1 MEDRDLDVL
10 LDLIQSG
17 ENIAGIDN
25 IDSLRQIVENEGV
38 EVLFRLMPEGA
49 VSSPAE
55 LGDLFPAGK
64 KKGQSQIGSQLPSSN
79 MASTSRQDPEEPQLE
94 SGQEETAEDF
104 ISQYDPNFIPERITG
119 ARYGSN
125 YQQGEKDTWLERTL
139 GKNFITDYFGDIYR
153 AGSQGIKQGATLDDA
168 LKLFV
173 DGANTSSED
182 IQEYLRVVQEA
193 DNVGVSDEMR
203 RYNQIYEEAG
213 KGPWGVIKGLFLTR
227 GQIIPQVLTSSV
239 FSMLNPTAAAGA
251 GAGAAATGAA
261 AAGVGAI
268 AGSIGTPVGSAIAGA
283 VSGTAGAIAG
293 TFGGA
298 SAILETGL
306 TFTELLKEEVEKLGL
321 EFDEEGVLET
331 LSSPGVLQSLRNRS
345 AGRGLTIGVIDGIAR
360 GTVGQLVLKPAKQI
374 TKAGKMLSRAQKANN
389 ALKAAGIEGLGGSLG
404 ETLGRV
410 VAGQE
415 MDASEIALEGIVGNT
430 SALVTVPQAV
440 TGKTVVELVGGK
452 KAQAKVDKVT
462 ADVNKKVK
470 AASGKVY
477 DFTIGKQGL
486 NVFKLP
492 KYGVKNKAGNVT
504 EMTKK
509 EIVDMVTTM
518 TPEDIRTAQF
528 EVKNDPELQEYIT
541 DQKEAAQLEL
551 NLPDYIQGEN
561 RAETIRLE
569 MELRNINDPTIEAN
583 KIREKEIK
591 TRLAEIAEKSKT
603 DTTTSELAT
612 QNTDP
617 VKKETYETVD
627 DNGDKNIITVTTAK
641 DGSRKIQLKDKDGQ
655 VYNTERVGKNN
666 DITNEK
672 FIENIVAQEG
682 SDIVKTETIEGFENI
697 ANPKAVARRK
707 QKLGIKTE
715 TTPAPTQSAAEVRN
729 LAVDQL
735 KADGIIDPTEQQI
748 TEKANA
754 IQESS
759 ATQVDVQESTE
770 DSTAVGEGDTT
781 GVPTPE
787 GPEQTQGTGVPIET
801 QTQEEISVNVAPFFE
816 TSIEST
822 AEAGGVRKT
831 PQYKKYKQ
839 SLQDLADDIGV
850 EVEVEE
856 SVGGYVNEAG
866 TKIREVSNVVKL
878 KNATLDQASEYA
890 ALAAALAP
898 EVQESSI
905 AAEYTT
911 KGAENHNGNEITIK
925 VSDSEA
931 TFQALQEAGIDEY
944 TLNESNNL
952 LTLLDIFDFSDPEAD
967 LKFDR
972 LIDILDSKN
981 VTYEV
986 QNTEAINSKF
996 IGASERKQILSAR
1009 RQSAIEQQQEGS
1021 NLYKKIVSAI
1031 NRDAE
1036 KQGISP
1042 NEYIAFN
1049 PNQITDSEG
1058 NIINPV
1064 VKEYI
1069 KEKQKRRVRD
1079 IAQKIKQK
1087 ILGRRPKSMNPA
1099 YIVKQVT
1106 EYLKQTKL
1114 AEQLN
1119 DIEFDALVRKVSED
1133 LGVKAPRR
1141 ATIQKAFKLAEK
1153 NNRKLAA
1160 INEGKN
1166 NKTKAKPDKKVVV
1179 NERVALKDQIKMQAK
1194 AAIKSVKAYKTFLKN
1209 VTAQV
1214 KSLKK
1219 SGKLSAKQ
1227 ATILTDRL
1235 ASITPFSQKSVDN
1248 YLKYVDKVFTKA
1260 DYVNKVT
1267 RAKALAKRAKTNIAK
1282 KIGVV
1287 QGDLKTALQNVFALN
1302 PYAIP
1307 DAQLDNYI
1315 SLLEEFTK
1323 TTAGELTLKAA
1334 STTRQQALEILNSIE
1349 KENEVFENLSL
1360 DNESTPDDYD
1370 VDANAEEAQSIKIT
1384 KEQIDNIV
1392 GEDSKRIARFLSKL
1406 TLDQIKSL
1414 VKVKKDG
1421 TMDYS
1426 GIETLKS
1433 VLKNIQN
1440 GFVTQGA
1447 IKLKMAVNINKGT
1460 KTVSDVVTKKAT
1472 KANILRNIRNSAK
1485 KVKAYFRN
1493 TSVIFERMR
1502 GGPLF
1507 NIDDI
1512 IGNFNSKTVYRTVL
1526 SPLQKAYETYRGE
1539 TNKLFAKVEAA
1550 DKQLEF
1556 DGIKK
1561 PRKWFSMG
1569 RSRNAIVKAKAKI
1582 AMFQF
1587 QREHLSN
1594 FVDGKPNKKAPS
1606 AIEFVN
1612 ATLKKL
1618 KINSRVNQKQ
1628 IDIITEVANEFT
1640 VDGKISLEKIEK
1652 SFTKAEKNYLAAM
1665 DELNNSQAEKAL
1677 YISTMHGNQVDL
1689 YNNYVH
1695 HATIGERAGS
1705 KKAFSALDEMA
1716 KRYESS
1722 INGKTKSGTIE
1733 SRTDGPS
1740 AVSFDPSYS
1749 VKRGL
1754 QATNMD
1760 YYMTETL
1767 KEVAGIV
1774 GKVSDG
1780 FANNPESTATQT
1792 QVSSAL
1798 QKAVDEVNRNVF
1810 LNSFNDIGPMG
1821 KFIESAKRLGYQA
1834 ALASIARGGA
1844 EFIGNVQMFLKNPV
1858 TGMKAIKN
1866 FTGMTLLRPSTVY
1879 DAATNLKSGVTTKL
1893 ADADVLKGKY
1903 SNMSDMGMPTRRT
1916 GEAVSTIENILGM
1929 VKRFTGLPQ
1938 YAGVV
1943 NKIANKV
1950 LSFPDQVLSRPLWF
1964 QTYSDA
1970 FAQATGIKLTS
1981 KDFKKIAEGDS
1992 KYLGPEFQEARNIA
2006 VDKADNAIVVMSTSN
2021 NPYDGI
2027 LKIMPS
2033 PEDGAATS
2041 YLKAIDGFL
2050 ARYSLFEFGN
2060 ANHAFMALFNK
2071 GEMSKVEAAAMLTG
2085 TTMRM
2090 GTYMVAYA
2098 TLTRLLDD
2106 EIFGAVDERKEDDD
2120 IEDLLV
2126 RQMIGSIMTLVFG
2139 GNSGNLSRLPIN
2151 FALEYG
2157 INEPLLEDFRDG
2169 KYNPYVHSMVFSQL
2183 SMEDIQKG
2191 DLLEIFTKVGLGPA
2205 GPAFNSLRRALLVG
2219 TKSQTSA
2226 KPETREKYKKEL
2238 EERILIEAL
2247 GNTGMLPFYKDI
2259 RRIILKNMFGK
2270 KEKTAAERKA
2280 EADYIKNQQEV
2291 LKDLGVDLDL
2301 NIDTDLDID
2310 TDFDTDIDFDL

>member
-1 MEDRDLDVL
+1 MEDRDLAVL
-10 LDLIQSG
+10 LDLIESG
-17 ENIAGIDN
+17 GNVAGIND
-25 IDSLRQIVENEGV
+25 IDTLRQIIENEGV
-38 EVLFRLMPEGA
+38 EVLFPLMPEGA
-49 VSSPAE
+49 VSSPEE
-55 LGDLFPAGK
+55 LAAIYPDLK
-64 KKGQSQIGSQLPSSN
+64 KKDQNQIGSQLPSSN
-79 MASTSRQDPEEPQLE
+79 MVSTSKQVQEEPQLE
-94 SGQEETAEDF
+94 FGPEDTAEDF
-104 ISQYDPNFIPERITG
+104 INKYDPNFIPERITG

-168 LKLFV
+168 LKLFI

-227 GQIIPQVLTSSV
+227 GQIIPQVLTSSI

-251 GAGAAATGAA
+251 GAGAVATGTA
-261 AAGVGAI
+261 AAGVGAV
-268 AGSIGTPVGSAIAGA
+268 AGSLGTPVGSAIAGA

-331 LSSPGVLQSLRNRS
+331 LSTPGVLQSLRNRS
-345 AGRGLTIGVIDGIAR
+345 AGRGLTIGLIDGIAR
-360 GTVGQLVLKPAKQI
+360 GVAGQLVLKPAKNMV
-374 TKAGKMLSRAQKANN
+374 KAGKMMSRARKAHN

-440 TGKTVVELVGGK
+440 TGKTVLELVGAN
-452 KAQAKVDKVT
+452 KAQAKVDK
-462 ADVNKKVK
+462 AAAAIDKKVK
-470 AASGKVY
+470 SATGKVY
-477 DFTIGKQGL
+477 DFTLGTKGL

-492 KYGVKNKAGNVT
+492 VYGVKNKAGVVT
-504 EMTKK
+504 PMTR
-509 EIVDMVTTM
+509 EQIINMVTTM
-518 TPEDIRTAQF
+518 DLNDIRTAQF
-528 EVKNDPELQEYIT
+528 DVKNDPNLQAFIN
-541 DQKEAAQLEL
+541 DQKQAAQIDLD
-551 NLPDYIQGEN
+551 LPNFVQGEN
-561 RAETIRLE
+561 RTKMVQLE
-569 MELRNINDPTIEAN
+569 MELRNMQDPDLQAN
-583 KIREKEIK
+583 KIRIKEINSELDAL
-591 TRLAEIAEKSKT
+591 TEKSKT
-603 DTTTSELAT
+603 DTASKKARMDSKPKIYGNQHTYTTNGQKRTAALDDITEADDKGVQTATYKNPQTGELDVIISSTGTDTNFVGFNRVYDKSGNPTNQFSAKMESTGDAFKNMITAAEAALPPGAEVIETTTISEGGLKTFNKSKTLTEKVDADGNVVTKTTKYSDAT
-612 QNTDP
+612 QESVKEKGQTAAFDAFKTDDKAKAEAEVEKIKKAYP
-617 VKKETYETVD
+617 GVKV
-627 DNGDKNIITVTTAK
+627 NIK
-641 DGSRKIQLKDKDGQ
+641 KRKGPPAPPPRPGTKDKPASKPKDQ
-655 VYNTERVGKNN
+655 YTI
-666 DITNEK
+666 DIELP
-672 FIENIVAQEG
+672 VL
-682 SDIVKTETIEGFENI
+682 VKTETTTQKGEAKVQKDKNYAESPFLLKTRPKKAEENPQTLTGIKLKAAERTIDRIIERGIKDGLNAEQIFRKISPRFGLDSIGFNELQNYIEGKVSGEITTDI
-697 ANPKAVARRK
+697 AAYRQGK
-707 QKLGIKTE
+707 
-715 TTPAPTQSAAEVRN
+715 PAPTQSAAEVRN
-729 LAVDQL
+729 LAIDEL
-735 KADGIIDPTEQQI
+735 KADGIVEPTEQQI
-748 TEKANA
+748 TDKANA

-770 DSTAVGEGDTT
+770 DSTTVGEGDAS
-781 GVPTPE
+781 GVTTPE
-787 GPEQTQGTGVPIET
+787 SPTESQSAELTPEAQA
-801 QTQEEISVNVAPFFE
+801 QEEVAVN
-816 TSIEST
+816 
-822 AEAGGVRKT
+822 
-831 PQYKKYKQ
+831 
-839 SLQDLADDIGV
+839 DLV
-850 EVEVEE
+850 
-856 SVGGYVNEAG
+856 
-866 TKIREVSNVVKL
+866 
-878 KNATLDQASEYA
+878 DQAA
-890 ALAAALAP
+890 
-898 EVQESSI
+898 
-905 AAEYTT
+905 
-911 KGAENHNGNEITIK
+911 
-925 VSDSEA
+925 D
-931 TFQALQEAGIDEY
+931 
-944 TLNESNNL
+944 
-952 LTLLDIFDFSDPEAD
+952 LDINVDSSQTPKEVLASLRSKLIEAAKEETN
-967 LKFDR
+967 LFRK
-972 LIDILDSKN
+972 
-981 VTYEV
+981 VT
-986 QNTEAINSKF
+986 
-996 IGASERKQILSAR
+996 KQIERSAKDR
-1009 RQSAIEQQQEGS
+1009 
-1021 NLYKKIVSAI
+1021 N
-1031 NRDAE
+1031 
-1036 KQGISP
+1036 ISP
-1042 NEYIAFN
+1042 NEFIGFN

-1069 KEKQKRRVRD
+1069 KEKQKTRVRD

-1153 NNRKLAA
+1153 NNKSLKY
-1160 INEGKN
+1160 INEGKKT
-1166 NKTKAKPDKKVVV
+1166 KTKAKPDKKVVV

-1267 RAKALAKRAKTNIAK
+1267 RAKALAKKAKANVAK

-1302 PYAIP
+1302 PYAVP

-1323 TTAGELTLKAA
+1323 TKAGELTLKQSSA
-1334 STTRQQALEILNSIE
+1334 TRQQALEILNSIE

-1360 DNESTPDDYD
+1360 DDKPTPDDYD
-1370 VDANAEEAQSIKIT
+1370 VDVNAKEAQSIKIT

-1414 VKVKKDG
+1414 ARVKKDG

-1526 SPLQKAYETYRGE
+1526 APLQKAYETYRGE
-1539 TNKLFAKVEAA
+1539 TNKLFAKVDAA
-1550 DKQLEF
+1550 DIELEF
-1556 DGIKK
+1556 DGINK

-1652 SFTKAEKNYLAAM
+1652 SFTKAERNYLAAM
-1665 DELNNSQAEKAL
+1665 DELNNTQAEKAL

-1695 HATIGERAGS
+1695 HATIGEKAGS

-1733 SRTDGPS
+1733 SRSDGAK

-1767 KEVAGIV
+1767 KEVAGVV

-1798 QKAVDEVNRNVF
+1798 KSAVDEVNRNVF
-1810 LNSFNDIGPMG
+1810 LNSFNDVGPMG

-1844 EFIGNVQMFLKNPV
+1844 EFIGNVQMFLRNPV

-1866 FTGMTLLRPSTVY
+1866 FTGMTILRPSTVY
-1879 DAATNLKSGVTTKL
+1879 ESA
-1893 ADADVLKGKY
+1893 
-1903 SNMSDMGMPTRRT
+1903 SN
-1916 GEAVSTIENILGM
+1916 
-1929 VKRFTGLPQ
+1929 F
-1938 YAGVV
+1938 
-1943 NKIANKV
+1943 
-1950 LSFPDQVLSRPLWF
+1950 
-1964 QTYSDA
+1964 
-1970 FAQATGIKLTS
+1970 
-1981 KDFKKIAEGDS
+1981 
-1992 KYLGPEFQEARNIA
+1992 
-2006 VDKADNAIVVMSTSN
+2006 
-2021 NPYDGI
+2021 
-2027 LKIMPS
+2027 
-2033 PEDGAATS
+2033 
-2041 YLKAIDGFL
+2041 
-2050 ARYSLFEFGN
+2050 
-2060 ANHAFMALFNK
+2060 
-2071 GEMSKVEAAAMLTG
+2071 
-2085 TTMRM
+2085 
-2090 GTYMVAYA
+2090 
-2098 TLTRLLDD
+2098 
-2106 EIFGAVDERKEDDD
+2106 
-2120 IEDLLV
+2120 
-2126 RQMIGSIMTLVFG
+2126 
-2139 GNSGNLSRLPIN
+2139 
-2151 FALEYG
+2151 
-2157 INEPLLEDFRDG
+2157 
-2169 KYNPYVHSMVFSQL
+2169 
-2183 SMEDIQKG
+2183 
-2191 DLLEIFTKVGLGPA
+2191 
-2205 GPAFNSLRRALLVG
+2205 
-2219 TKSQTSA
+2219 
-2226 KPETREKYKKEL
+2226 
-2238 EERILIEAL
+2238 
-2247 GNTGMLPFYKDI
+2247 NTG
-2259 RRIILKNMFGK
+2259 GA
-2270 KEKTAAERKA
+2270 TKA
-2280 EADYIKNQQEV
+2280 
-2291 LKDLGVDLDL
+2291 GGR
-2301 NIDTDLDID
+2301 
-2310 TDFDTDIDFDL
+2310 

>member
-17 ENIAGIDN
+17 ENVAGIDN
-25 IDSLRQIVENEGV
+25 VDTLRQIVENEGV

-55 LGDLFPAGK
+55 LGDLFPEGK
-64 KKGQSQIGSQLPSSN
+64 KKDQSQIGSQLPSSN

-153 AGSQGIKQGATLDDA
+153 AGAQGIKQGATLDDA
-168 LKLFV
+168 LKLFI

-203 RYNQIYEEAG
+203 QYNQIYEEAG

-261 AAGVGAI
+261 AAGVGAV

-360 GTVGQLVLKPAKQI
+360 GTVGQLVLKPAKNI

-440 TGKTVVELVGGK
+440 TGKTVVELVGGE

-528 EVKNDPELQEYIT
+528 EVRNDPELQEYIT

-569 MELRNINDPTIEAN
+569 MELRNITDPTLEAN
-583 KIREKEIK
+583 RIREKEIK
-591 TRLAEIAEKSKT
+591 IRLAEIVEKSKT
-603 DTTTSELAT
+603 E
-612 QNTDP
+612 
-617 VKKETYETVD
+617 
-627 DNGDKNIITVTTAK
+627 
-641 DGSRKIQLKDKDGQ
+641 
-655 VYNTERVGKNN
+655 
-666 DITNEK
+666 
-672 FIENIVAQEG
+672 
-682 SDIVKTETIEGFENI
+682 
-697 ANPKAVARRK
+697 
-707 QKLGIKTE
+707 TE

-729 LAVDQL
+729 LAIDEL
-735 KADGIIDPTEQQI
+735 KADGIVEPTEQQI

-770 DSTAVGEGDTT
+770 DSTAVGEGDAT

-787 GPEQTQGTGVPIET
+787 GQEQAQGTGVPIET

-831 PQYKKYKQ
+831 PQYKAYKQ

-866 TKIREVSNVVKL
+866 TKIREVSNIVKL

-1042 NEYIAFN
+1042 NEYIQVA
-1049 PNQITDSEG
+1049 PTEPKVTAD
-1058 NIINPV
+1058 PKRV
-1064 VKEYI
+1064 
-1069 KEKQKRRVRD
+1069 EK
-1079 IAQKIKQK
+1079 IAQEIKQK

-1133 LGVKAPRR
+1133 LGVKAPKR

-1214 KSLKK
+1214 KALKK

-1235 ASITPFSQKSVDN
+1235 ASITPFSQKAVDN

-1323 TTAGELTLKAA
+1323 TTAGELTLKDA
-1334 STTRQQALEILNSIE
+1334 SVTRQQALEILNSIE

-1360 DNESTPDDYD
+1360 DDKPTPDDYD

-1384 KEQIDNIV
+1384 KEQIENIV

-1460 KTVSDVVTKKAT
+1460 QTVSDVVTKKAT

-1526 SPLQKAYETYRGE
+1526 APLQKAYETYRGE
-1539 TNKLFAKVEAA
+1539 TNKLFAKVDAA

-1733 SRTDGPS
+1733 SRTDGPT

-1893 ADADVLKGKY
+1893 VDPDVLKGKY

-1970 FAQATGIKLTS
+1970 FAEATGIKLTS

-1992 KYLGPEFQEARNIA
+1992 KYLGPEFQEARDIA

-2033 PEDGAATS
+2033 PEDGPARS

-2071 GEMSKVEAAAMLTG
+2071 GEMSKAEAAAMLTG

-2106 EIFGAVDERKEDDD
+2106 ELFGAVDERKEDDD
-2120 IEDLLV
+2120 IEDLLA

-2151 FALEYG
+2151 FLLEYG

-2169 KYNPYVHSMVFSQL
+2169 EYNPYVHSMVFSQL

-2191 DLLEIFTKVGLGPA
+2191 DLLEIFTKIGLGPA
-2205 GPAFNSLRRALLVG
+2205 GPAFNSLRRALLVA
-2219 TKSQTSA
+2219 TKSKTSK

-2259 RRIILKNMFGK
+2259 RRILLKNMFGK
-2270 KEKTAAERKA
+2270 KQKTAQERKA
-2280 EADYIKNQQEV
+2280 EADYIKNQQQV
-2291 LKDLGVDLDL
+2291 LKDLGLDLDL
-2301 NIDTDLDID
+2301 DIDTDLNID